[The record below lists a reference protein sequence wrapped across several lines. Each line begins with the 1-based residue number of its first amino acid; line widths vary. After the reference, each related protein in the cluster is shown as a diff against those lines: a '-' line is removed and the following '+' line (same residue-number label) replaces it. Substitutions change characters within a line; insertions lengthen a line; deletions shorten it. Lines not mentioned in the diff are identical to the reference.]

1 MNGPI
6 PEPVAKQIQAHLF
19 AGRKIEAIKLHRQ
32 QTGMGLAESKTAVEA
47 MEAELRARSPE
58 AFTAPPGGKGCASA
72 LAWIAVT
79 GITGALAVR
88 ALW

>member
-6 PEPVAKQIQAHLF
+6 PEPVAQQIQAHLF
-19 AGRKIEAIKLHRQ
+19 AGQKIQAIKLHRQ

-58 AFTAPPGGKGCASA
+58 SFTAPPGGKGCLSA
-72 LAWIAVT
+72 VAWIALT
-79 GITGALAVR
+79 GIAGCLAFR